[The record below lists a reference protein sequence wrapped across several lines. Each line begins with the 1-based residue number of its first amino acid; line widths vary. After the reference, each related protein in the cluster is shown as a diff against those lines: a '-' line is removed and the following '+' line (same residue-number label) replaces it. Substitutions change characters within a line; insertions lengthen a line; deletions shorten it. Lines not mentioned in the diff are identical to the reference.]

1 MKITDKHGQ
10 QWKLVP
16 VEPNMKMIDAAIPQ
30 DDYERRD
37 YAESYEAMLS
47 AAPEPEL
54 PEGLEPVAWLS
65 AGGDVSRSKKY
76 FDEMGFESDPL
87 VLQSAALAALAK
99 RDAEIAQGIEGPQHY
114 RQNNVKLRQE
124 LAEISAALDDP
135 RSDLTMTMPEIIKDL
150 RDRVQHQAA
159 LIEKFHF
166 AIESMRVAGGH
177 VEFQAAFDRAKELL
191 HSNEIV
197 TAIDILGHHT

>member
-30 DDYERRD
+30 DDHERRD

-54 PEGLEPVAWLS
+54 PEGLEPVAWLTRDSQDGLWHAS
-65 AGGDVSRSKKY
+65 AFNKDATDR
-76 FDEMGFESDPL
+76 PL
-87 VLQSAALAALAK
+87 VLQSAALAELAK
-99 RDAEIAQGIEGPQHY
+99 KDAEIAQGIEGPHHY

-150 RDRVQHQAA
+150 RDRVQRQAA
-159 LIEKFHF
+159 LIEQMQHVLADWLDFAVDVIPGCAAGADWLDSLRSRTKA
-166 AIESMRVAGGH
+166 AIE
-177 VEFQAAFDRAKELL
+177 KEQKP
-191 HSNEIV
+191 
-197 TAIDILGHHT
+197 

>member
-10 QWKLVP
+10 QWQLVP
-16 VEPNMKMIDAAIPQ
+16 LDPTESI
-30 DDYERRD
+30 ERA
-37 YAESYEAMLS
+37 YYWQQEKSGFLNCYPVYKAMLS

-54 PEGLEPVAWLS
+54 PEGLEPVAWEYASHISGACTLTHQS
-65 AGGDVSRSKKY
+65 PDSLIEPDS
-76 FDEMGFESDPL
+76 FQITPL
-87 VLQSAALAALAK
+87 VLQSAALAEIAK
-99 RDAEIAQGIEGPQHY
+99 RDAEIAQGIEGPHHY

-150 RDRVQHQAA
+150 RDRVQRQAA

-191 HSNEIV
+191 H
-197 TAIDILGHHT
+197 D

>member
-30 DDYERRD
+30 DDHERRD

-54 PEGLEPVAWLS
+54 PEGLEPVAWEYASHISGACTLTHQS
-65 AGGDVSRSKKY
+65 PDSLIEPDS
-76 FDEMGFESDPL
+76 FQITPL
-87 VLQSAALAALAK
+87 VLQSAALAEIAK
-99 RDAEIAQGIEGPQHY
+99 RDAEIAQGIEGPHHY

-191 HSNEIV
+191 H
-197 TAIDILGHHT
+197 D

>member
-10 QWKLVP
+10 QWQLVP
-16 VEPNMKMIDAAIPQ
+16 LDPTESI
-30 DDYERRD
+30 ERA
-37 YAESYEAMLS
+37 YYWQQEKSGFLNCYPVYKAMLS
-47 AAPEPEL
+47 AAPEPDL
-54 PEGLEPVAWLS
+54 PEGLEPVAWLTRDSQDGLWHAS
-65 AGGDVSRSKKY
+65 AFNKDATDR
-76 FDEMGFESDPL
+76 PL
-87 VLQSAALAALAK
+87 VLQSAALAEIAK
-99 RDAEIAQGIEGPQHY
+99 RDAEIAQGIEGPHHY

-150 RDRVQHQAA
+150 RDRVQRQAA

-191 HSNEIV
+191 H
-197 TAIDILGHHT
+197 D